1 MLEGN
6 YDIRK
11 VPGTLGGVII
21 DRGHVT
27 LAGQGAGTRLKQAAG
42 QDTNVIRIIGSDV
55 GHVTIRDLSVDANR
69 AENDRGLATRTSL
82 TIGSSSA
89 ASRHSARL
97 PAGPTAAADCHDVTV
112 RNCWVKDAH
121 RLGIMLEGPN
131 MRVLDNVLGNAGSD
145 AVEILTGPGVIR
157 GNLVEITAKTHVAIG
172 SDRANDVIMGDNVVC
187 VKKGGKLDIAFRSWA
202 GSVRHTLTGN
212 VLTVEDGGSCGLA
225 MDLRGTRTAVTG
237 NVLNGGS
244 AGARLLVGGGH
255 TTITGNVFENVQ
267 IEIDDT
273 TGEDAP
279 VLFGFNALDRSKVEV
294 KRGRLLRAAEKE

>member
-1 MLEGN
+1 M
-6 YDIRK
+6 
-11 VPGTLGGVII
+11 
-21 DRGHVT
+21 
-27 LAGQGAGTRLKQAAG
+27 
-42 QDTNVIRIIGSDV
+42 
-55 GHVTIRDLSVDANR
+55 
-69 AENDRGLATRTSL
+69 
-82 TIGSSSA
+82 
-89 ASRHSARL
+89 
-97 PAGPTAAADCHDVTV
+97 TV

-172 SDRANDVIMGDNVVC
+172 SDRANDMIMGDNVVC

-212 VLTVEDGGSCGLA
+212 VLTVEDGGTCGLA

-279 VLFGFNALDRSKVEV
+279 VLFGFNALDRSRVEV